1 MHQWLADNR
10 FTIDEFER
18 KLEGDIVLR
27 EVLSKVADEEALLRV
42 FIENITEFQRV
53 KVGLIVTDNEGAAR
67 EIVSQLQEGEADFT
81 ELALKHS
88 IHPDVGK
95 MADAWA
101 VPTITLFPLRLMQ

>member
-42 FIENITEFQRV
+42 FVENITEFQRV

-81 ELALKHS
+81 ELALKYS
-88 IHPDVGK
+88 IHPDVKK
-95 MADAWA
+95 MAAAWA
-101 VPTITLFPLRLMQ
+101 VPTTTIFPLRLMR